1 MKKLLFASLSMVL
14 MTVGTNAFA
23 IDAAPPAPPTGT
35 TASPAPDAVRA
46 ARQEE
51 RAKMKSEHK
60 AEHSEMVTSVKAA
73 CTAEIQATGCSQDLG
88 KGLMKCIRDYK
99 KSNKEFTISETCK
112 AARHDGREMHKE
124 HKAERS
130 KMKGS
135 KRAKAAPAASSDNN

>member
-35 TASPAPDAVRA
+35 TASPAPDAVRE
-46 ARQEE
+46 ARQQE
-51 RAKMKSEHK
+51 RAKMK
-60 AEHSEMVTSVKAA
+60 AEHSDMKEKVKAA
-73 CTAEIQATGCSQDLG
+73 CATEIQATGCSQDLG
-88 KGLMKCIRDYK
+88 KGLMKCIREYK
-99 KSNKEFTISETCK
+99 KSHKEFTISETCK

-124 HKAERS
+124 HKAERK
-130 KMKGS
+130 KMKDA